1 MHSGAAGASL
11 PPMKRGEYAKTAER
25 RRTILATALEV
36 FAGSG
41 FRGAS
46 IREIAS
52 RVGMTDTGV
61 LHHFGGKGKLLLAV
75 VTEKE
80 QEDVGRLRDPYLRDL
95 VARNATRPGT
105 VRLFTTL
112 SAEATD
118 PEHPAH
124 EHFVDRYET
133 VRRHTAERL
142 TREQAE
148 GLIPSTLD
156 PAVAARLM
164 MAVMDGLQIQWL
176 LDPSLDMD
184 AAYNDF
190 IAHYFGAEGPTGD
203 WVPTGRQVVV
213 AEQLAVEDLK
223 DWMTLQQAAEGLGV
237 TVEDLVVLIDPA
249 DPAVLTPTTAL
260 KDVEAAVPG
269 FELVTFR
276 ESVRTLLAARA
287 VTPPPAPTATRTAT
301 CAQTR

>member
-1 MHSGAAGASL
+1 
-11 PPMKRGEYAKTAER
+11 MKRGQYAKTAER

-36 FAGSG
+36 FSESG

-80 QEDVGRLRDPYLRDL
+80 QEDAGSLRDPYLRDL
-95 VARNATRPGT
+95 VARNQARPGT
-105 VRLFTTL
+105 VRLFTKL

-133 VRRHTAERL
+133 VIRHTTERL
-142 TREQAE
+142 VQEQAQ
-148 GLIPSTLD
+148 GRVSSTLD

-184 AAYNDF
+184 SVYSDF
-190 IAHYFGAEGPTGD
+190 IQHYFGSD
-203 WVPTGRQVVV
+203 S
-213 AEQLAVEDLK
+213 EDP
-223 DWMTLQQAAEGLGV
+223 
-237 TVEDLVVLIDPA
+237 DP
-249 DPAVLTPTTAL
+249 
-260 KDVEAAVPG
+260 
-269 FELVTFR
+269 
-276 ESVRTLLAARA
+276 S
-287 VTPPPAPTATRTAT
+287 
-301 CAQTR
+301 